1 MLFRLSKG
9 LDLPIL
15 GMPDQRVS
23 EGKPVTTVAVLG
35 NDYIGL
41 KPTMLVQVG
50 DTVKKGQAL
59 FEDKK
64 NPGVLITAPAA
75 GEIVEINRGAKR
87 VLVSVVIKKHDVE
100 KQAEN
105 QIVFDH
111 YPVDELHQLEEG
123 LVRDNLIKSGLWTA
137 LRTRP
142 YSKIP
147 AVDAKPSAIFVT
159 AIDTNPLAA
168 DPEVVLTGQED
179 EFRQGLIALTNFGVK
194 THLCKA
200 PGANI
205 PTIDSVE
212 TSEFAGPHPAGLPGT
227 HIHFID
233 PVNANKQAWYVNYQD
248 VVTIGKLFVT
258 GHLSTERIISLGGP
272 MVSSPRL
279 ISTEL
284 GASLDDLL
292 NGAALNGEKRIISG
306 SVLHGN
312 AAKGETAYLGRYHN
326 QISVINEDD
335 ERHLFGWITPG
346 PKRFSKINVFISSF
360 FRGKR
365 FNITSSQNGSPRAI
379 VPIGVFEKVMPL
391 DILPTP
397 LVKAILVKDT
407 DTVQQLGGL
416 ELDEEDLALCTFV
429 DPGKHDFGPIL
440 RDNLTQI
447 EREG

>member
-1 MLFRLSKG
+1 MLFKLSKG

-23 EGKPVTTVAVLG
+23 EGKPVTSVAVLG

-50 DTVKKGQAL
+50 DKVKKGQAL

-64 NPGVLITAPAA
+64 NPGVLITASAA
-75 GEIVEINRGAKR
+75 GEVTQINRGAKR
-87 VLVSVVIKKHDVE
+87 ALISVVIKKQGNDQV
-100 KQAEN
+100 AFN
-105 QIVFDH
+105 R

-123 LVRDNLIKSGLWTA
+123 LVRENLIKSGLWTA

-142 YSKIP
+142 YSKVP
-147 AVDAKPSAIFVT
+147 AVAAKPSAIFVT

-168 DPEVVLTGQED
+168 NPEVVLTGSED
-179 EFRQGLIALTNFGVK
+179 EFRQGLTVLTNFGVK

-205 PTIDSVE
+205 PSIDAVE

-233 PVNANKQAWYVNYQD
+233 PVNATKQAWFINYQD
-248 VVTIGKLFVT
+248 VVRIGKLFVSAE
-258 GHLSTERIISLGGP
+258 LSAEQTISLGGP

-279 ISTEL
+279 VKTEL
-284 GASLDDLL
+284 GASLDELL
-292 NGAALNGEKRIISG
+292 NGAALDGDKRVISG
-306 SVLHGN
+306 SVLHGTT
-312 AAKGETAYLGRYHN
+312 ASGAGAYLGRYHN
-326 QISVINEDD
+326 QVSIINEDE

-346 PKRFSKINVFISSF
+346 PKRFSKINVFISSL

-397 LVKAILVKDT
+397 LIKAILVKDT

>member
-1 MLFRLSKG
+1 LLFKLSKG

-15 GMPDQRVS
+15 GIPDQRVS
-23 EGKPVTTVAVLG
+23 EGKPVTNVAVLG

-50 DTVKKGQAL
+50 DKVKKGQAL

-75 GEIVEINRGAKR
+75 GEVTQINRGAKR
-87 VLVSVVIKKHDVE
+87 VLISVVIE
-100 KQAEN
+100 KQGDD
-105 QIVFDH
+105 QIEFDH
-111 YPVDELHQLEEG
+111 YPVDELHQLEES
-123 LVRDNLIKSGLWTA
+123 LVRNNLIQSGLWAA

-142 YSKIP
+142 YSKVP
-147 AVDAKPSAIFVT
+147 NVDAKPSAIFVT

-168 DPEVVLTGQED
+168 DPEVVLNGQED
-179 EFRQGLIALTNFGVK
+179 EFRQGLTVLTNFGVK

-200 PGANI
+200 PSANI
-205 PTIDSVE
+205 PEIDAVE
-212 TSEFAGPHPAGLPGT
+212 TSEFAGPHPAGLAGT

-233 PVNANKQAWYVNYQD
+233 PVNAEKQAWYINYQD
-248 VVTIGKLFVT
+248 VINIGKLFIT
-258 GHLSTERIISLGGP
+258 GKLSTDRIISLGGP

-292 NGAALNGEKRIISG
+292 SGAALNGEKRVISG

-312 AAKGETAYLGRYHN
+312 IADDTTAYLGRYHS
-326 QISVINEDD
+326 QVSVINEDT

-360 FRGKR
+360 FRSKR
-365 FNITSSQNGSPRAI
+365 FDITSSQNGSPRAI

-440 RDNLTQI
+440 RDNLMQI

>member
-1 MLFRLSKG
+1 MLFKLSKG

-15 GMPDQRVS
+15 GVPDQRIS
-23 EGKPVTTVAVLG
+23 EGKPVKTVAVLG
-35 NDYIGL
+35 NDFIGL

-50 DTVKKGQAL
+50 DKVKKGQAL

-64 NPGVLITAPAA
+64 NPGVFVTAPASGVVA
-75 GEIVEINRGAKR
+75 EINRGAKR
-87 VLVSVVIKKHDVE
+87 VLISVVIEKKGSD
-100 KQAEN
+100 QRT
-105 QIVFDH
+105 FDEF
-111 YPVDELHQLEEG
+111 PVDELHQLEAD
-123 LVRDNLIKSGLWTA
+123 LVRKNLIDSGLWTA
-137 LRTRP
+137 IRTRP
-142 YSKIP
+142 YSKVP
-147 AVDAKPSAIFVT
+147 TVDAKPSAIFVT

-168 DPEVVLTGQED
+168 DPEVVLNGQED
-179 EFRQGLIALTNFGVK
+179 AFRQGLTVLANFGVK

-200 PGANI
+200 PDSNI
-205 PTIDSVE
+205 PSLDSVE

-248 VVTIGKLFVT
+248 VISIGKLFTT
-258 GHLSTERIISLGGP
+258 GQLSTDRVISIGGP
-272 MVSSPRL
+272 MISSPRL
-279 ISTEL
+279 ITTEL
-284 GASLDDLL
+284 GANLDDLL
-292 NGAALNGEKRIISG
+292 NGAALDGEKRVISG

-312 AAKGETAYLGRYHN
+312 VAKGETGYLGRYHN
-326 QISVINEDD
+326 QVSVINEDD

-397 LVKAILVKDT
+397 LIKAILVKDT
-407 DTVQQLGGL
+407 DSVQQLGGL
-416 ELDEEDLALCTFV
+416 ELSEEDLALCTFV